1 MIKSIIKNYRNNRQ
15 TFNPQT
21 DKIKNE
27 KKKKE
32 GREVGS
38 LEKNDAKYV
47 FDKIHISITDPP
59 PHPVSSLHSLMS
71 ARTN

>member
-1 MIKSIIKNYRNNRQ
+1 MIKSIMKNYRNNRQ

-32 GREVGS
+32 RKGGGKLRE
-38 LEKNDAKYV
+38 K
-47 FDKIHISITDPP
+47 
-59 PHPVSSLHSLMS
+59 
-71 ARTN
+71 

>member
-1 MIKSIIKNYRNNRQ
+1 MIKSIIKNNRNDRQ

-32 GREVGS
+32 GRGE
-38 LEKNDAKYV
+38 A
-47 FDKIHISITDPP
+47 
-59 PHPVSSLHSLMS
+59 
-71 ARTN
+71 